1 MRNKALT
8 QTLEERLSDVE
19 VEALGDTLRST
30 VMEAP
35 KAWQMTL
42 NSKANA
48 LIDTIVKMSSRRKS
62 QDSW

>member
-30 VMEAP
+30 VMEAS

-48 LIDTIVKMSSRRKS
+48 LIGTIVKMSSRRKS